1 MNIFRPILFTDLKNY
16 SKGQFVKDIIAGI
29 IVAIIALPLSIALA
43 IASGVGPEAGIYTA
57 IVAGFV
63 TAFFGGSSVQISGPT
78 AAFATIVAGVV
89 ARNGLSGL
97 ALATIIAGIILI
109 VMGIFKLGNLI
120 RFIPFTIT
128 TGFTAGIAITLVIG
142 QMKDFLGVTYQ
153 NGEAPIETMEK
164 LSALLENISSF
175 NYQALLV
182 GAVCLAIL
190 MLWPKIN
197 DKIPASLIAVF
208 AGIAMVSGLNMDVNT
223 IGDLYSVSSA
233 LPAFNFP
240 QFSISGIMSVLP
252 DAFTIAIL
260 AGIES
265 LLSCVVAD
273 GMTGKKHRS
282 NTELVAQGAG
292 NICSA
297 LFGGIPATGAI
308 ARTAA
313 NIKNGGRT
321 PVSAMVHSVVLLV
334 VLIVLMPYA
343 SLIPM
348 PAIAAIL
355 ISVAYNM
362 SQWRQVVSR
371 VKTSPK
377 SDVIVLISTLALTV
391 IFDLVIAIEIGI
403 VMACILFMKR
413 LSEETKIES
422 WQYIEKV
429 DNADG
434 LNLRDVSKHISVY
447 ELSGPLFFA
456 VSSQIS
462 LIKLKPYTK
471 CVILRM
477 RSVPSVDTDALRAL
491 EDFVRKCAKK
501 DITVVF
507 SHVNVQPLKAMK
519 KSGLYSFIKKEN
531 FAPNIDSALS
541 RAEELK

>member
-265 LLSCVVAD
+265 LL
-273 GMTGKKHRS
+273 
-282 NTELVAQGAG
+282 
-292 NICSA
+292 
-297 LFGGIPATGAI
+297 
-308 ARTAA
+308 
-313 NIKNGGRT
+313 
-321 PVSAMVHSVVLLV
+321 
-334 VLIVLMPYA
+334 
-343 SLIPM
+343 
-348 PAIAAIL
+348 
-355 ISVAYNM
+355 
-362 SQWRQVVSR
+362 
-371 VKTSPK
+371 
-377 SDVIVLISTLALTV
+377 
-391 IFDLVIAIEIGI
+391 
-403 VMACILFMKR
+403 
-413 LSEETKIES
+413 
-422 WQYIEKV
+422 
-429 DNADG
+429 
-434 LNLRDVSKHISVY
+434 
-447 ELSGPLFFA
+447 
-456 VSSQIS
+456 
-462 LIKLKPYTK
+462 
-471 CVILRM
+471 
-477 RSVPSVDTDALRAL
+477 
-491 EDFVRKCAKK
+491 
-501 DITVVF
+501 
-507 SHVNVQPLKAMK
+507 
-519 KSGLYSFIKKEN
+519 
-531 FAPNIDSALS
+531 
-541 RAEELK
+541 